1 MVWTTE
7 ELNKNYNIVI
17 FVKIILFFAG
27 ISYIHKYI
35 IEYVFS
41 YYIKRVKKSIVLRQ
55 PAEVQKLEYST
66 FLSAFQRLESGNF
79 IYPYLVS
86 LIEGDGWFSVSKKG

>member
-7 ELNKNYNIVI
+7 ELNKYYNIVI

-27 ISYIHKYI
+27 IPYISKYI

-55 PAEVQKLEYST
+55 PAEVQKCRIFYIFKCFSETRIRKFYISI
-66 FLSAFQRLESGNF
+66 FSWFNRGR
-79 IYPYLVS
+79 S
-86 LIEGDGWFSVSKKG
+86 LI